1 MENID
6 SWSSHMQNG
15 HPTSNMSRPSPRR
28 ASPTTVIGNS
38 LPNAARETSS
48 ATATVA
54 TAAAAQCVLHHRKQR
69 HASAHPQLFLDSV
82 ASYNKMWGPTVGSWS
97 GHICNL
103 MTCRLFLVP
112 HCYLVVLIPNGEVS

>member
-15 HPTSNMSRPSPRR
+15 RPTSNMSRPSPRR

-48 ATATVA
+48 ATAAVA
-54 TAAAAQCVLHHRKQR
+54 QYVLHHRKQR
-69 HASAHPQLFLDSV
+69 HASAYPQLFLDSV
-82 ASYNKMWGPTVGSWS
+82 ASLQQNVGAYSRVLEWP
-97 GHICNL
+97 
-103 MTCRLFLVP
+103 RLQLDDLQIVP
-112 HCYLVVLIPNGEVS
+112 GATLLSSSTNS